1 MEVRITKTAIK
12 NVKKLDSPTRDRI
25 LSSINKLP
33 FGDVK
38 KLQGYDNYYRLRVGD
53 FRVIYSLDDETITI
67 SAVLPRGEAYKQM

>member
-25 LSSINKLP
+25 LRSINKLP

>member
-67 SAVLPRGEAYKQM
+67 SAVLPRGEAYKQI

>member
-25 LSSINKLP
+25 LSSINKLS

-67 SAVLPRGEAYKQM
+67 SAVLPRGEAYKQI